1 MSVPGQGR
9 KINCPSLKRNIQ
21 LLEDASGCFTCS
33 LCAQTTG
40 LRDDCFDN
48 LSHRLHKFD
57 SSTCDPDAFD
67 AHLMKYHANNM
78 CHLCL
83 YCNSIVHQKCLTIHI
98 SQHLL
103 TCSSSK
109 SPKVFVCPSRPQC
122 PHEYSTDHF
131 QHMQIHWESQHS
143 SSFETS
149 TNLQCSQC
157 MNIFS
162 TLLEWGEHIKL
173 NLSSLVH
180 CTFPGCF
187 IKSPS
192 RALILDHFRRKHANC
207 LEIKGKTLFPL
218 YRETSEL
225 ICDHL
230 FTTVAKLDNPS
241 RYDNNSLIT
250 VADQPPA
257 VNKVFA
263 DISPPFVFLLRCPY
277 CDLATVRWIYFLMHP
292 ASCTGIKAYFRNRRQ
307 DSDKALPLVYRCH
320 IFWCSKCQVVSTEQK
335 LIAEHVT
342 YCHNPKEASVYR
354 EHLRVSLL
362 DDNSEPATADLPL
375 NTEQKSD
382 SSTYTMDLFPSSFS
396 IPEDG
401 TEKTESP
408 MNLAALA
415 RPTASKLISLTSRVQ
430 QTLPSNIHTL
440 SVNQSPSSIYN
451 GVIVSN
457 SITNIPANSSL
468 NIINGASAVKTLQSL
483 TVGQDAG
490 SFSACDAASAVAA
503 MAAAALSSFTNFN
516 INNAVTSSVS
526 AFSKS
531 LPCDVSSPI
540 PIQPKPSTLSIE
552 SIDSVQENKD
562 GNMNDAL
569 DSQCSDSLDSLDK
582 SVDEYLSSDDS
593 CRGCEGL
600 VSFPFDEC
608 KFRSEL
614 CTQLQ
619 PQVID
624 LLALKMKQFSSYFVR
639 ILGKEN
645 HRRIPVCPECD
656 KVFPYGLG
664 DFKRHLLT
672 VHLEI
677 PREHL
682 KDCLRFTY
690 LPKSEEKF
698 QEVQEQLAMRQMKP
712 RVLEVGRRRIPLP
725 YSIRILRRLTVH
737 LPVATR
743 EFLEQKMQLYSR
755 LSVIVDTRGGFR
767 RYKCNHCS
775 YSSPHALAD
784 VRKHILGSH
793 CGISTKHFRHCLQ
806 SSRLDPVEFTLF
818 SDEKLARLARDFLH
832 RRQVSNNSGSP
843 IASPNPT
850 NDNSFSES
858 ASMTSSTTPNSL
870 SNKTQDS
877 FASHFTAVVPGSKTK
892 VTVRIRP
899 PVPPDLHTLDSTS
912 PTQSVDNH
920 ISTSPNISNI
930 EQSTL
935 SSNPSVDLA
944 SLPSIPGI
952 EGADRVVDLA
962 LPFSEPVL
970 RQLLE
975 SSGAPE
981 QHIEDIVSKMRVYST
996 YKMSR
1001 ICRND
1006 RTIAFRCPCGRLF
1019 ITTRQPDSKIRA
1031 ATLADSRRHVMGVH
1045 ARIPNVFITICCQAS
1060 RITREYDFQIYPD
1073 DMLLRLAMDRP
1084 IKLNN
1089 LPPDVS
1095 TVNVNSRSLSSNFAK
1110 PLKELAP
1117 YPSVPTIAPLQP
1129 MNTHSLSSSPR
1140 TQATDATE
1148 IDSVSEGTDTGAAS
1162 GSICLDDS
1170 FNKNENDDE
1179 KEGSDIDPKKIQ
1191 KESEDPLA
1199 QLNAVQAS
1207 GAEEVER
1214 IIDLPYSSEA
1224 LKTLVQGYCPPNY
1237 FPVLEAKMGVYSSL
1251 KVYITRRRGR
1261 RYFCCSGC
1269 SSSSPH
1275 GMGDIRKHILGVHAK
1290 VPERY
1295 KAAAMHCSRLSRED
1309 NTLLPNHVLLHLA
1322 KMKWKGTV
1330 IKPLSEMDLTQF
1342 GSRRASAVGLPRPSG
1357 QFASQVYQPT
1367 VHREVSFNRSDHMSS
1382 SPSKNSVNKSLSMIS
1397 VPDVGIADENDV
1409 LNSGRAMNLPE
1420 EDGIND
1426 QDNEEEIDG
1435 NFTTGDNHDVELP
1448 ELSTNIFHNSMD
1460 YQSNDD
1466 SFDLPRPAKI
1476 SRLHDDGTIIVYPLP
1491 VNGVSSTVHEN
1502 ISELSNPFSSIQ
1514 ISNTPVF
1521 ETQINKPTITLSGS
1535 SRRKPNK
1542 MQLVQLRP
1550 DYHYSESN
1558 FQSIHS
1564 VSSLDKST
1572 VSLSSQQSN
1581 DILHSQLASVNNGNS
1596 NKSES
1601 IVGTDCD
1608 HLTKINHP
1616 PVNSIQNRIG
1626 V

>member
-1 MSVPGQGR
+1 MSVQSYDR
-9 KINCPSLKRNIQ
+9 KLTCSSLKRNIQ
-21 LLEDASGCFTCS
+21 LLESARGCFTCS
-33 LCAQTTG
+33 MCSQNKG
-40 LRDDCFDN
+40 LNDGHLN
-48 LSHRLHKFD
+48 YLSNVSHKPD
-57 SSTCDPDAFD
+57 SSTSDPEVFVS
-67 AHLMKYHANNM
+67 HLTKYHSNTEN
-78 CHLCL
+78 HLCL
-83 YCNSIVHQKCLTIHI
+83 YCDSMVHRNYLMIHI

-103 TCSSSK
+103 TPSSSK
-109 SPKVFVCPSRPQC
+109 SPRIFSCPSKPQC
-122 PHEYSTDHF
+122 SHEFSTDRF
-131 QHMQIHWESQHS
+131 QHMQIHWDTQHS
-143 SSFETS
+143 SSSETPK
-149 TNLQCSQC
+149 LQCSQC
-157 MNIFS
+157 MNTFS

-173 NLSSLVH
+173 NLCSLVH

-187 IKSPS
+187 VKSPS
-192 RALILDHFRRKHANC
+192 RTLILDHFRRKHTDS
-207 LEIKGKTLFPL
+207 LDLKEETSSQLF
-218 YRETSEL
+218 RETSEL
-225 ICDHL
+225 ICNHL
-230 FTTVAKLDNPS
+230 VTTVAKLDNAS
-241 RYDNNSLIT
+241 QYDCTSSLT
-250 VADQPPA
+250 VVDQA
-257 VNKVFA
+257 SIVNKIFA
-263 DISPPFVFLLRCPY
+263 DMSSPFVFLLRCPY
-277 CDLATVRWIYFLMHP
+277 CDLTTIRWIYFLMHP
-292 ASCTGIKAYFRNRRQ
+292 ASCTGIRAYFRNRRQ
-307 DSDKALPLVYRCH
+307 ESEKVLPLVYRCH
-320 IFWCSKCQVVSTEQK
+320 IYWCSKCQVVSTEQK

-342 YCHNPKEASVYR
+342 YSHNHKEASVYR

-362 DDNSEPATADLPL
+362 DNDSEPVTTDLSL
-375 NTEQKSD
+375 NTEQKSE
-382 SSTYTMDLFPSSFS
+382 SSACALDYFPSFS
-396 IPEDG
+396 SVPDDDTKE
-401 TEKTESP
+401 TESP
-408 MNLAALA
+408 MNLAALT
-415 RPTASKLISLTSRVQ
+415 RPTASTLMSLTSRVQ
-430 QTLPSNIHTL
+430 QTPPSNVHTL
-440 SVNQSPSSIYN
+440 SIDQSSSNNN
-451 GVIVSN
+451 GMIVSN
-457 SITNIPANSSL
+457 SLTSIPASSPM
-468 NIINGASAVKTLQSL
+468 NIINNA
-483 TVGQDAG
+483 AG
-490 SFSACDAASAVAA
+490 NLSACDAASAVAA
-503 MAAAALSSFTNFN
+503 MAAAALSGLTNFN
-516 INNAVTSSVS
+516 INNAVPNSVS
-526 AFSKS
+526 TFSKS
-531 LPCDVSSPI
+531 LACDISSPI
-540 PIQPKPSTLSIE
+540 PIQPKPSILSTE
-552 SIDSVQENKD
+552 SIDPIQDSKEVN
-562 GNMNDAL
+562 NNDVL
-569 DSQCSDSLDSLDK
+569 GSQSSDSLDSLDK
-582 SVDEYLSSDDS
+582 FADDNLSSDEII
-593 CRGCEGL
+593 RGCEGL

-614 CTQLQ
+614 RVQLQ
-619 PQVID
+619 PHVID
-624 LLALKMKQFSSYFVR
+624 SLVLKMKQFSSYFVR

-672 VHLEI
+672 VHLEV

-690 LPKSEEKF
+690 LPKSEERF

-712 RVLEVGRRRIPLP
+712 RVLEIGRRRIPLP
-725 YSIRILRRLTVH
+725 YSIRVLRRLTAH

-743 EFLEQKMQLYSR
+743 EFLEQKMQLYCR

-806 SSRLDPVEFTLF
+806 ASRLDPVEFTLF

-832 RRQVSNNSGSP
+832 RRLVSNNPTSP
-843 IASPNPT
+843 NASPNPVDE
-850 NDNSFSES
+850 NHPSSSES
-858 ASMTSSTTPNSL
+858 PSTTLGTALNSL
-870 SNKTQDS
+870 SCTQDS
-877 FASHFTAVVPGSKTK
+877 YVSNFTAVVPGSKTK
-892 VTVRIRP
+892 VTVKIRP
-899 PVPPDLHTLDSTS
+899 LMPPDFHPPNSTS
-912 PTQSVDNH
+912 PIQSTDNH
-920 ISTSPNISNI
+920 INGSPITSNI
-930 EQSTL
+930 EQPTT
-935 SSNPSVDLA
+935 SNSSVDLA

-952 EGADRVVDLA
+952 EGADKVVDLA

-970 RQLLE
+970 RHLLE

-981 QHIEDIVSKMRVYST
+981 HHIEDIVSKMRVYST

-1089 LPPDVS
+1089 LPSIGPPDVTTTS
-1095 TVNVNSRSLSSNFAK
+1095 MNGRSAPSSFAK

-1117 YPSVPTIAPLQP
+1117 YPSVPTTALQQSI
-1129 MNTHSLSSSPR
+1129 NTHSVSSSPR
-1140 TQATDATE
+1140 TQITDVTE
-1148 IDSVSEGTDTGAAS
+1148 TDSVSEGTDTGAAS
-1162 GSICLDDS
+1162 GSICHDDS
-1170 FNKNENDDE
+1170 LTKYDSNENDDD
-1179 KEGSDIDPKKIQ
+1179 KEVSDIDPKKMQ
-1191 KESEDPLA
+1191 KEVEDPLA

-1214 IIDLPYSSEA
+1214 VIDLPYSSEA

-1330 IKPLSEMDLTQF
+1330 IKPLSEMDLSQF

-1367 VHREVSFNRSDHMSS
+1367 IHREVVSFNRPEHFSS
-1382 SPSKNSVNKSLSMIS
+1382 SPSKHPGNKSLSKIS
-1397 VPDVGIADENDV
+1397 AQDAGIVDESEATNP
-1409 LNSGRAMNLPE
+1409 NRTGENLPE
-1420 EDGIND
+1420 EDRT
-1426 QDNEEEIDG
+1426 NEHESEEMNG
-1435 NFTTGDNHDVELP
+1435 NSSVVDSDDMDLP
-1448 ELSTNIFHNSMD
+1448 KIPTNIFHNSID
-1460 YQSNDD
+1460 YQLSDN
-1466 SFDLPRPAKI
+1466 SFDLSRPAKI
-1476 SRLHDDGTIIVYPLP
+1476 LRLNDSADDDNTLIVYPLQI
-1491 VNGVSSTVHEN
+1491 NGISSVHSSHEN
-1502 ISELSNPFSSIQ
+1502 VPGLCNPFPAIQ

-1521 ETQINKPTITLSGS
+1521 EAQNKSTITLSGS

-1542 MQLVQLRP
+1542 MHLVQLRP
-1550 DYHYSESN
+1550 DYYSESN

-1564 VSSLDKST
+1564 INPLVDNST
-1572 VSLSSQQSN
+1572 VSLSNQQSN
-1581 DILHSQLASVNNGNS
+1581 DTNSMHSQITNTDNN
-1596 NKSES
+1596 S

-1616 PVNSIQNRIG
+1616 PVNSVHNRIG